1 MVKKAIKQQIA
12 EKTLYFPP
20 VVAILGHV
28 DHGKTTLLDNIRKSN
43 VAERESGGITQH
55 IAAYQI
61 SHKGKKITFID
72 TPGHEAF
79 SQIRARGAKVTD
91 IAILMVAADDGVMP
105 QTKESIA
112 HIKTASVPYL
122 IAINKIDL
130 QNSNVEKVKKQ
141 LAQEGVLVEGYG
153 GDIVAVQI
161 SAKTGKGVD
170 ELLEMVQLVAEVA
183 EVGKNTISDFEGVII
198 ESYIDKFRGPIAKI
212 IVKSGSLKVG
222 DLVFG
227 DTTSGKIK
235 SLVSPEGESVKEAV
249 VSDPVEILG
258 LEKVP
263 QVGDTLSKKLKEKS
277 ASKETKSRLER
288 DWEASAKTSEVRLII
303 KADTYG
309 SLEAISSS
317 IESLKKED
325 QEVKFVHKETGDIT
339 ENDILLA
346 AASKSIVIG
355 FNVKISNSLEKLAE
369 EESVNIRTYKLIYE
383 LLDELKEGLDALAE
397 SKKKKDVLGEAKILS
412 KFEIEEGI
420 IAGAK
425 VLKGRINK
433 SDNIEVLRG
442 DKVLKETKIRSMKHK
457 QSDIN
462 ESGEGKEFGVIFED
476 KIKFEPGDIIQAVK
490 D

>member
-1 MVKKAIKQQIA
+1 MEKKAVKQQVA
-12 EKTLYFPP
+12 EKTLYIPP

-28 DHGKTTLLDNIRKSN
+28 DHGKTTLLDNIRKTR
-43 VAERESGGITQH
+43 VAEKEAGGITQH
-55 IAAYQI
+55 ISAYQI
-61 SHKGKKITFID
+61 EHKGKKITFID

-91 IAILMVAADDGVMP
+91 IALLIIAADDGVMP

-112 HIKTASVPYL
+112 HIKTAGVPYL
-122 IAINKIDL
+122 VAINKTDL
-130 QNSNVEKVKKQ
+130 QNSNIERVKKQ
-141 LAQEGVLVEGYG
+141 LAEEDVLVEGYG
-153 GDIVAVQI
+153 GDIVTVPI

-170 ELLEMVQLVAEVA
+170 ELLEMILLVAEVS
-183 EVGKNTISDFEGVII
+183 EIGKDIKPDFEGVII

-212 IVKSGSLKVG
+212 IVKSGGLKVG
-222 DLVFG
+222 DSVFG

-235 SLVSPEGESVKEAV
+235 SLINPEGESVKEAA
-249 VSDPVEILG
+249 VSDSVEVLG
-258 LEKVP
+258 LGKVP
-263 QVGDTLSKKLKEKS
+263 QVGDTLGKKMRKELGPTEAK
-277 ASKETKSRLER
+277 ARLER
-288 DWEASAKTSEVRLII
+288 DWTASGKSPEVRLII

-325 QEVKFVHKETGDIT
+325 QGVKFVHKETGDIT
-339 ENDILLA
+339 ESDILLA

-355 FNVKISNSLEKLAE
+355 FNVKISSSLEKMAE
-369 EESVNIRTYKLIYE
+369 EESVNIRTYNLIYE

-397 SKKKKDVLGEAKILS
+397 SKKKKEILGKAEIVAKFGS
-412 KFEIEEGI
+412 EGDI

-425 VLKGRINK
+425 VTKGRINK
-433 SDNIEVLRG
+433 TDILEVLRG
-442 DKVLKETKIRSMKHK
+442 DKLLKETKIRSMKHK

-462 ESGEGKEFGVIFED
+462 ESGEGQEFGLIFED

-490 D
+490 R